1 MMKKYIAPCSSKFS
15 FTITS
20 PRRACLPA
28 LGAALPRKVPLH
40 TVLLLILV
48 AICLQGCF
56 GIGGSSSNTL
66 STKTITKNANGQ
78 QVGVNQAQNLFKGK
92 IYFTIDHNLWSIDP
106 RGNSREVLKGGSI
119 YDPVISP
126 NGKWIALSA
135 RYKNYSNVVY
145 ISINGGTPHILR
157 SGNGKFYNEGSFMKS
172 SYTWNA
178 QPAWSPDGTHLLF
191 LSDFEKEDWYAA
203 TGQNAPLLDLQV
215 FSIPLNNPAQPQ
227 DVAYASFG
235 DGGDR
240 DPSYR
245 PGHPNEIVYTH
256 YAYDA
261 ATQTQQVIQIFLED
275 ATQIATHPGLYHPG
289 SPSNAFDPGI
299 AITTPKDQA
308 LEPAFSPDGN
318 AIAFVKRESSGS
330 MGIYVMHV
338 PDGVTATPNDPATE
352 QKALIPYKTASHIL
366 SGQYVSEPAWSP
378 DGKQIAYISYDN
390 STFDLWLANVNYKAQ
405 TGVYSIKGSPV
416 QLTTGGID
424 GNSRPFWTA

>member
-1 MMKKYIAPCSSKFS
+1 MVKKYIAWHSSNDS
-15 FTITS
+15 FAHTS
-20 PRRACLPA
+20 RRRALLP
-28 LGAALPRKVPLH
+28 GPRAEFPQGVRLH
-40 TVLLLILV
+40 TILLLVLV
-48 AICLQGCF
+48 SICLQGCL

-66 STKTITKNANGQ
+66 STKTITTHANGQ

-92 IYFTIDHNLWSIDP
+92 IYFTIDHNLWVIDP
-106 RGNSREVLKGGSI
+106 TNNSREVLKGGSL
-119 YDPVISP
+119 YDPAISP
-126 NGKWIALSA
+126 DGKWIAFIA
-135 RYKNYSNVVY
+135 RYKNSSNLVY
-145 ISINGGTPHILR
+145 ISINGGTPRVLR
-157 SGNGKFYNEGSFMKS
+157 NGSGKFYKDGSFIKS

-178 QPAWSPDGTHLLF
+178 QPAWSADGTHLLF
-191 LSDFEKEDWYAA
+191 LSDFEKENWYAA

-240 DPSYR
+240 DPAYR
-245 PGHPNEIVYTH
+245 PGHPNEVVYTH

-299 AITTPKDQA
+299 AITSPKDQA

-318 AIAFVKRESSGS
+318 AIAYVKRESSGTT
-330 MGIYVMHV
+330 GIYVMPV

-352 QKALIPYKTASHIL
+352 QKALLPYKKSSHIL
-366 SGQYVSEPAWSP
+366 SGQYVSQPVWSP
-378 DGKQIAYISYDN
+378 DGKQIAYISYNN
-390 STFDLWLANVNYKAQ
+390 STFDLWLANVNYNAQ

-424 GNSRPFWTA
+424 GNSRPVWTA